1 MQAKH
6 LFPIKGKIKSSLTI
20 AALSFFAVGCAQFT
34 GVNIVGCK
42 INGNARPDCSAEWV
56 RDAKGNLLVVTWPD
70 GDKSTIRP
78 LGKSTTKVLLNEKH
92 KGELTSNNSFYEFK
106 NASTGNSISISPDLA
121 GDTWSSGKVNIF
133 RIKSE
138 DEKAARQEQ
147 ERKTM
152 DSLYKNPIARMTVK
166 QLSEEFESNS
176 IVAEEEYAN
185 KMIAVTGVIN
195 SVDDSMFDQNS
206 VTVSVGVPDGFE
218 CFGELGCTSMPD
230 FSFASVSC
238 AHRRSDPVIRQL
250 KKDMK
255 IEVRGIV
262 YSESTGV
269 RLKNCRYYRGQ

>member
-1 MQAKH
+1 M
-6 LFPIKGKIKSSLTI
+6 SCS
-20 AALSFFAVGCAQFT
+20 QFT
-34 GVNIVGCK
+34 GLDAVGCK
-42 INGNARPDCSAEWV
+42 INGNARPPDCSAEWV

-78 LGKSTTKVLLNEKH
+78 LGNSTTKVLLNEKH
-92 KGELTSNNSFYEFK
+92 RGELVSNSSFYEFK
-106 NASTGNSISISPDLA
+106 NNSTGNSISVSPDLA
-121 GDTWSSGKVNIF
+121 GEIWSSGKVNIS

-138 DEKAARQEQ
+138 TKKAARREQEQ
-147 ERKTM
+147 KRMEA
-152 DSLYKNPIARMTVK
+152 LYENPIARVTVK

-185 KMIAVTGVIN
+185 EMIAVTGIIN

-206 VTVSVGVPDGFE
+206 VTVSVGVPDSFE
-218 CFGELGCTSMPD
+218 CFGELGCTSIPD

-238 AHRRSDPVIRQL
+238 SHRRSDPVIRQL
-250 KKDMK
+250 RKDMK

-269 RLKNCRYYRGQ
+269 RLKNCRYYRG

>member
-1 MQAKH
+1 MQTKH
-6 LFPIKGKIKSSLTI
+6 LSRIKDQIKSSLPI
-20 AALSFFAVGCAQFT
+20 AVLSFFAVSCSQFT
-34 GVNIVGCK
+34 GLNAVGCK

-78 LGKSTTKVLLNEKH
+78 LGNSTTKVLLNEKH
-92 KGELTSNNSFYEFK
+92 RGELVSNSSFYEFK
-106 NASTGNSISISPDLA
+106 NNSTGNSISVSPDLA
-121 GDTWSSGKVNIF
+121 GEIWSSGKVNIS

-138 DEKAARQEQ
+138 TKKAARREQEQ
-147 ERKTM
+147 KRMEA
-152 DSLYKNPIARMTVK
+152 LYENPIARVTVK

-185 KMIAVTGVIN
+185 EMIAVTGIIN

-206 VTVSVGVPDGFE
+206 VTVSVGVPDSFE
-218 CFGELGCTSMPD
+218 CFGELGCTSIPD

-238 AHRRSDPVIRQL
+238 SHRRSDPVIRQL
-250 KKDMK
+250 RKDMK

-269 RLKNCRYYRGQ
+269 RLKNCRYYGG